1 MDLICPICGSK
12 LNTFDKSLVCAGH
25 HCFDIARQGYVN
37 LLTVQQ
43 KHSLHPGDTREQVLS
58 RRAFL
63 EAGYYAPIAEALI
76 ITSKELMVNSKKV
89 SVTSNEV
96 MSNSKEVKVISNELT
111 PNSKEVNAI
120 SNELTLPP
128 NSKEVSITSKEL
140 TVNSKEITT
149 PGELLDV
156 GCGEGY
162 YSARL
167 ADALGMHLTGMDISR
182 EAVRC
187 AAGKYKNGLW
197 LCATASHI
205 PVADHACDLLTSL
218 FALTM
223 PEEFRRVLRPDG
235 YFLQVLAA
243 EDHLLG
249 LKSIIYDHLI
259 EKPKDTVPDVPGFT
273 LVRSVPIRFT
283 FTVEGEQVENLLS
296 MTPHVFRIG
305 KDGARRLRETKS
317 LTDTASCVLNVFR
330 PQ

>member
-1 MDLICPICGSK
+1 MVLRRQNLEEQPVLLKDPVVFFRQGQGK
-12 LNTFDKSLVCAGH
+12 KAGQHPHAFGGQRDVGGKREKQLVCPRGH
-25 HCFDIARQGYVN
+25 SFDIARQGYVN

-43 KHSLHPGDTREQVLS
+43 KHSLDPGDTREQVLS

-63 EAGYYAPIAEALI
+63 DTGLYRPIAQALI
-76 ITSKELMVNSKKV
+76 DGAREYG
-89 SVTSNEV
+89 
-96 MSNSKEVKVISNELT
+96 
-111 PNSKEVNAI
+111 AR
-120 SNELTLPP
+120 
-128 NSKEVSITSKEL
+128 
-140 TVNSKEITT
+140 
-149 PGELLDV
+149 GELLDV

-167 ADALGMHLTGMDISR
+167 AGALGMHLTGMDISR

-205 PVADHACDLLTSL
+205 PVADHSCDLLTSL

-223 PEEFRRVLRPDG
+223 PEEFKRVLRPEG
-235 YFLQVLAA
+235 YFFQVLAA

-273 LVRSVPIRFT
+273 LVKSVPIRFP

-305 KDGARRLRETKS
+305 HDGAQRLRETKT

-330 PQ
+330 PVGNL